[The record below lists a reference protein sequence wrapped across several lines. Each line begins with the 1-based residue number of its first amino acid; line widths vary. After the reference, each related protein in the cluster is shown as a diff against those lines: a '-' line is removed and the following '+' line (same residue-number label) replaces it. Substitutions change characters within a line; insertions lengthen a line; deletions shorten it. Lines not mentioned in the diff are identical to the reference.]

1 MVGIPGQIIIGALS
15 DRFGRD
21 GCAGF
26 AICYFALIALE
37 HIIHDAT
44 GSYRLAFL
52 LVIACCIISVAAIW
66 IAAPRNVRLVA
77 GGRRASAPASGQ
89 LLPGFR

>member
-1 MVGIPGQIIIGALS
+1 VVGIPGQIIIGALS

-66 IAAPRNVRLVA
+66 KHPVTCA
-77 GGRRASAPASGQ
+77 
-89 LLPGFR
+89 

>member
-1 MVGIPGQIIIGALS
+1 MQLDSVRVGFFQEQRHAYMRMRVRATIASNGMQSGANS
-15 DRFGRD
+15 RK
-21 GCAGF
+21 
-26 AICYFALIALE
+26 
-37 HIIHDAT
+37 DAT

-77 GGRRASAPASGQ
+77 GRISSE
-89 LLPGFR
+89 